1 MLNDWDFAQFFTNWN
16 ATAPVVAAG
25 TRSSEEPTEE
35 KSSSSSGSSSGR
47 GGVSTPPRM
56 HRRNESDSALASV
69 IKAQSNVADPLF
81 SSRMPW
87 AGNRH
92 RSVREPTLSNDE
104 SVSLTEFSRKAS
116 QLELRSKAGG
126 GGGGTLT
133 SEFAPPRRE
142 KTDILDLRRL
152 ELKKELEER
161 RRANGV
167 ENTGRHSQSEVRG
180 SAVISSST
188 RPSRPPLLKSTS
200 EPCAPLALFRDHQQV
215 RAGQQTKKSRQST
228 HTASPKN
235 KKKTSFYSS
244 APKKSPFLGRDY
256 THPANVSLSY
266 SLSLLLC

>member
-16 ATAPVVAAG
+16 VAAPVVAG

-69 IKAQSNVADPLF
+69 IKAQSNAADPLF

-92 RSVREPTLSNDE
+92 RSVREPTLANDE

-116 QLELRSKAGG
+116 QLELRSKAG

-167 ENTGRHSQSEVRG
+167 ETGRHSQSEVRG
-180 SAVISSST
+180 SAVISSSAT

-215 RAGQQTKKSRQST
+215 RQLGNRQKVSNRHAASQKHLST
-228 HTASPKN
+228 PLPKN
-235 KKKTSFYSS
+235 
-244 APKKSPFLGRDY
+244 FLFWWGG
-256 THPANVSLSY
+256 
-266 SLSLLLC
+266 LLPPS

>member
-47 GGVSTPPRM
+47 GGGVSTPPRM

-92 RSVREPTLSNDE
+92 RSVREPTLANDE

-228 HTASPKN
+228 HTASQKTKTKN
-235 KKKTSFYSS
+235 IF
-244 APKKSPFLGRDY
+244 
-256 THPANVSLSY
+256 
-266 SLSLLLC
+266 LLLRSQKISFFGEGLHPPS